1 MKKANRYVE
10 MILAGVLAGMVMTG
24 CGSQAEA
31 PATAE
36 PETAEAEQEV
46 SEEAAA
52 SEETEGAA
60 EEESGETQMANP
72 WKECT
77 EEDAKAAC
85 PRLFKA
91 PEDAVVNGWSMMEV
105 ESNENGIP
113 GPLVQM
119 DFRMAGV
126 DFCARAQYGVD
137 ENEDIAGMYYDW
149 AATESVT
156 LANWGGGNM
165 TGKLT
170 RYMEEGWTVDLLTWY
185 DYEIG
190 IAYSLSAEAEDLD
203 GFDLQAVAEQMY
215 EAANEPTVDMPAD
228 DAEQ

>member
-36 PETAEAEQEV
+36 PETVEAEQEV
-46 SEEAAA
+46 SEEVAA

-91 PEDAVVNGWSMMEV
+91 PAEDLAGGWSMMEV
-105 ESNENGIP
+105 KDSKDGVP
-113 GPLVQM
+113 GPLVQY
-119 DFRMAGV
+119 DFRMEGV
-126 DFCARAQYGVD
+126 DFCARAQYGAD
-137 ENEDIAGMYYDW
+137 ENDDIAGMYYDW
-149 AATESVT
+149 TASEDVT
-156 LANWGGGNM
+156 LAGWGEGNM
-165 TGKLT
+165 KGKT
-170 RYMEEGWTVDLLTWY
+170 YRHIEDGWMVDLITWY

-203 GFDLQAVAEQMY
+203 GFDIQAVAEQMY
-215 EAANEPTVDMPAD
+215 NEANEPNAD
-228 DAEQ
+228 IP